1 MVLCTFY
8 CIFFIIIYNLNIKVG
23 GKYEKRISI
32 VLLVFLVILLVCS
45 LAIFGNKY
53 IKMRN
58 DLSQANAKVEQLS
71 KEDETKLENKDNEQE
86 LKKRR
91 KV

>member
-1 MVLCTFY
+1 M
-8 CIFFIIIYNLNIKVG
+8 K
-23 GKYEKRISI
+23 KRISI

-71 KEDETKLENKDNEQE
+71 
-86 LKKRR
+86 RG
-91 KV
+91 

>member
-1 MVLCTFY
+1 M
-8 CIFFIIIYNLNIKVG
+8 K
-23 GKYEKRISI
+23 KRISI